1 MKGKISVN
9 LREKLEEI
17 KQNGLEEIRRA
28 EDTKHINDSFPTRRS
43 SDLIFIAML
52 YVLNILPH
60 N

>member
-28 EDTKHINDSFPTRRS
+28 EDTKHINDIRVELLGKR
-43 SDLIFIAML
+43 AQ
-52 YVLNILPH
+52 VLKFYEECVT
-60 N
+60 